1 MVSPLDETSARLRQL
16 VERAMKET
24 DPDKADELCAEIWRV
39 LRERD
44 ALRESAKNKPESGE
58 S

>member
-1 MVSPLDETSARLRQL
+1 
-16 VERAMKET
+16 MKET